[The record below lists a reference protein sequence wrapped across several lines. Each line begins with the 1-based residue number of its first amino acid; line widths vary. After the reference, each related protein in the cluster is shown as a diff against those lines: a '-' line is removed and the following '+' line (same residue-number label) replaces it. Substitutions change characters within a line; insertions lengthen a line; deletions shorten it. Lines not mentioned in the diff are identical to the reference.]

1 VGVAYGRVE
10 PDRRRGMKAFGF
22 TLVALLA
29 ALALVGAGCGGDED
43 ETDGATATET
53 TDTTTTDTETTGAA
67 LKGTVGPGF
76 TITLTTADG
85 DPVETLSAGSYDLEV
100 EDLSSA
106 HNFHLSGPGVDV
118 STDVAETGTQ
128 NFSVDVAAGSYEFV
142 CDPHASQMNGSFE
155 VS

>member
-1 VGVAYGRVE
+1 
-10 PDRRRGMKAFGF
+10 MKRIGF

-29 ALALVGAGCGGDED
+29 ALALVGAGCGGDDDDTEGTT
-43 ETDGATATET
+43 TDT
-53 TDTTTTDTETTGAA
+53 TDTTTTETDTDTDTTETGSA

-85 DPVETLSAGSYDLEV
+85 DPVETLSAGSYDLEL
-100 EDLSSA
+100 EDLSSS
-106 HNFHLSGPGVDV
+106 HNFHLSGPGVDI

-128 NFSVDVAAGSYEFV
+128 NVSLDVAAGTYEFV
-142 CDPHASQMNGSFE
+142 CDPHASQMRGSFE

>member
-1 VGVAYGRVE
+1 
-10 PDRRRGMKAFGF
+10 MKAFGF

-29 ALALVGAGCGGDED
+29 ALALVGAGCGGDD
-43 ETDGATATET
+43 DGTDGTTTTET
-53 TDTTTTDTETTGAA
+53 TDTTTTDTETETETTETGSA
-67 LKGTVGPGF
+67 LKGTTGPGF

-85 DPVETLSAGSYDLEV
+85 TPVETLSAGSYDLEV

-106 HNFHLSGPGVDV
+106 HNFHLTGPGVDV
-118 STDVAETGTQ
+118 TTDVSETGTQ
-128 NFSVDVAAGSYEFV
+128 NFSIDVAAGTYDFV

>member
-1 VGVAYGRVE
+1 
-10 PDRRRGMKAFGF
+10 MKAIGF

-29 ALALVGAGCGGDED
+29 ALALVGAGCGGDD
-43 ETDGATATET
+43 DDTNGTTTET
-53 TDTTTTDTETTGAA
+53 TDTTTTDTETETTETGSA

-85 DPVETLSAGSYDLEV
+85 DPVETLSAGTYDLEV

-106 HNFHLSGPGVDV
+106 HNFHLTGPGVDV

-128 NFSVDVAAGSYEFV
+128 HFSVDAAAGTYDFV